1 MDKQEKLDTLYKNIE
16 NDRKIL
22 EDSARELKEKIKDLS
37 EHALGGQV
45 LARYMDV
52 LVKINDQWIELEK
65 LRIKAEKEKT
75 IKQDSNESIKNEL
88 EADSLI
94 GTAMKAN

>member
-1 MDKQEKLDTLYKNIE
+1 MDKQKLDTLYKNIE

-22 EDSARELKEKIKDLS
+22 EDSARELKEKIKYLS

-52 LVKINDQWIELEK
+52 LVKINDQLIEVEK
-65 LRIKAEKEKT
+65 LRIKAEKEKA
-75 IKQDSNESIKNEL
+75 IKQDSNESIQNEL